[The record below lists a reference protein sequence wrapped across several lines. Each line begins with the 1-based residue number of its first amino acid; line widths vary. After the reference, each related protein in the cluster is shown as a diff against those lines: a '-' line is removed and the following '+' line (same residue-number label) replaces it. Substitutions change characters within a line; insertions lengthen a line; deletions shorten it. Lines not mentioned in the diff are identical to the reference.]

1 MLILCVPDL
10 YTVVAWRVR
19 DNRPRFFL
27 AALCF
32 AANLRHDRLLRLPV
46 AARGIVT
53 AHPFFR
59 HFHHLYAVVSALCGG
74 LSRQNLAG
82 QLRRISGTQNG
93 YYKERRR
100 KPACMVG
107 FSYRKKRRS
116 RGMRHEKLSDWK
128 KSQRSARAAAPA
140 HIPRDLRTCRHQL
153 WLKLGDLAVAH
164 AEHGRAD

>member
-1 MLILCVPDL
+1 MQKAVEQLHGFLLILCVPDL

-46 AARGIVT
+46 AVLGIVT

-116 RGMRHEKLSDWK
+116 RGIQHEKLSDWHK
-128 KSQRSARAAAPA
+128 TLSAQRGQ
-140 HIPRDLRTCRHQL
+140 PRQPIFREIF
-153 WLKLGDLAVAH
+153 AH
-164 AEHGRAD
+164 AAISCG